1 MILLQ
6 VNPLWAA
13 NQSMKDRV
21 RDKQSSRWQIM
32 ADKLS
37 YSDKEGIYEAEGN
50 VVLSSGEETLA
61 AQRAVYNEKTGMVE
75 VSGNVRLETNGDVL
89 EGERAVF
96 DLNSRTGEIS
106 GGRLFIKENH
116 FYISGETIEKT
127 GPDTYRI
134 TGCRVTTCDGST
146 PDWSIAGSEVNVT
159 VEGYGIVKDMVFRI
173 RDYPFFYL
181 PYMGF
186 PAKTKRES
194 GLLLPSIGFSKLN
207 GAEVELPLYWAIS
220 DQMDATFYEHYM
232 SDRGLMQGL
241 EYRYVAD
248 QESKG
253 AFLADVLDDKK
264 EKDLSD
270 PEELEVSPFPRT
282 NDTRY
287 WLRGKSDQ
295 ALPMGLKAKMDLD
308 YVSDQDYLREF
319 QWGLYG
325 FQSRPDLAR
334 EFGRPIQEITSPYR
348 RSALRLE
355 RSGDDYSLQA
365 MTAYYERVENPAL
378 DDTSPALASVDFNLL
393 PRPLFRSP
401 LFFRFNTNYSN
412 LWREKG
418 IQGQEAF
425 FTPAISYP
433 MWLGRYLE
441 FEPSFAY
448 ARNTQWV
455 EEEALGN
462 KSQSRDLYDF
472 GMRLNTNLEKAF
484 DVQWGDVKRLQHK
497 FSPSLIYNYRRYN
510 LRKEFEPLLEPLIRD
525 GTFNQIALSLDN
537 LLDMRKEN
545 SKGEVT
551 YGQWGRL
558 NLIQG
563 YNIEKPT
570 GSRIPE
576 TEKRDFL
583 PLFGFL
589 SVSPAYP
596 LTFQAEA
603 EWDYYEQALSYA
615 DVSLE
620 LAIKRAG
627 GKYDTYGLD
636 YQYLKNGTK
645 GLNLNLH
652 INLLHGFSVGVSQSR
667 DLREGQGVQERYYVD
682 YQSQCW
688 GVRIVSESI
697 TGVGNV
703 MVLFRLVG
711 LGGLGSH

>member
-6 VNPLWAA
+6 VDSLWAA
-13 NQSMKDRV
+13 NQSLKDRV
-21 RDKQSSRWQIM
+21 RGTQSTRWQIM
-32 ADKLS
+32 ADKLG
-37 YSDKEGIYEAEGN
+37 YSEKEGIYTAEGN
-50 VVLSSGEETLA
+50 VVLTSGTETLA
-61 AQRAVYNEKTGMVE
+61 AQRAVYNEKTGIVD
-75 VSGNVRLETNGDVL
+75 VSGNVRLESNGDVL

-96 DLNSRTGEIS
+96 DLNSRTGEIT

-116 FYISGETIEKT
+116 FYISGETMEKT

-173 RDYPFFYL
+173 RDYPFLYL

-194 GLLLPSIGFSKLN
+194 GLLLPRIGFSNLN
-207 GAEVELPLYWAIS
+207 GTEVELPFYWAIS
-220 DQMDATFYEHYM
+220 DQTDATFYEHYM
-232 SDRGLMQGL
+232 GDRGLMQGV
-241 EYRYVAD
+241 EYRYVGD
-248 QESKG
+248 QDSKG

-270 PEELEVSPFPRT
+270 SEQLGISPFVRT

-287 WLRGKSDQ
+287 WLRGRSDQ

-319 QWGLYG
+319 QGGLYG
-325 FQSRPDLAR
+325 FQARPDLAN
-334 EFGRPIQEITSPYR
+334 EFGRPFEETTSPYR
-348 RSALRLE
+348 KSALRLE
-355 RSGDDYSLQA
+355 RSKADYSLQA
-365 MTAYYERVENPAL
+365 GTAYHERVEDPVL
-378 DDTSPALASVDFNLL
+378 DDTSPALAAVDFNLL
-393 PRPLFRSP
+393 PRPLFGSP

-418 IQGQEAF
+418 MAGQELSVA
-425 FTPAISYP
+425 PAISYP
-433 MWLGRYLE
+433 MWLGRFLE

-448 ARNTQWV
+448 ARNSQRV
-455 EEEALGN
+455 EEEGLGDRN
-462 KSQSRDLYDF
+462 SSKDLYDF
-472 GMRLNTNLEKAF
+472 ATRLGTHLEKTL
-484 DVQWGDVKRLQHK
+484 DVQWGEVKRLKHK

-510 LRKEFEPLLEPLIRD
+510 LRKEFEPLFDPLSRD

-551 YGQWGRL
+551 YGQLGRL
-558 NLIQG
+558 NFIQG

-570 GSRIPE
+570 GSRVPE
-576 TEKRDFL
+576 AEQRDFL
-583 PLFGFL
+583 PLLGFL
-589 SVSPAYP
+589 SISPAYP

-603 EWDYYEQALSYA
+603 EWDHYEEAVSYA

-620 LAIKRAG
+620 LSIKRSG
-627 GKYDTYGLD
+627 GRSDTYSLD
-636 YQYLKNGTK
+636 YQYLKNGSK
-645 GLNLNLH
+645 GLNFSLH
-652 INLLHGFSVGVSQSR
+652 INLFHGFSVGTSQSR
-667 DLREGQGVQERYYVD
+667 DLSENEGVQARYYLD

-688 GVRIVSESI
+688 GVRIVSEST
-697 TGVGNV
+697 TGLDSF
-703 MVLFRLVG
+703 MILFRLVG
-711 LGGLGSH
+711 LGGLGSY

>member
-13 NQSMKDRV
+13 DQSVKDGIRG
-21 RDKQSSRWQIM
+21 KQSTRWQIM
-32 ADKLS
+32 ADKLG
-37 YSDKEGIYEAEGN
+37 YSEKEGIYTAEGN
-50 VVLSSGEETLA
+50 VVLTSGEETLA
-61 AQRAVYNEKTGMVE
+61 AQKAVYNEKTGMVE
-75 VSGNVRLETNGDVL
+75 ASGNVRLEMKGDVL

-106 GGRLFIKENH
+106 KGHLFIKENH
-116 FYISGETIEKT
+116 FYISGDTMEKT

-134 TGCRVTTCDGST
+134 TGCRVTACDGSI

-159 VEGYGIVKDMVFRI
+159 VEGYGVIKDMVFRI

-194 GLLLPSIGFSKLN
+194 GLLLPRIGYSNLN
-207 GAEVELPLYWAIS
+207 GAEAELPIYWAIS

-232 SDRGLMQGL
+232 RERGLMQGI

-253 AFLADVLDDKK
+253 AFLADGLDDKL

-270 PEELEVSPFPRT
+270 PGQAAISPFPRT
-282 NDTRY
+282 NDIRY
-287 WLRGKSDQ
+287 WLRGRSDQ
-295 ALPMGLKAKMDLD
+295 SFPMGLKAKMDLD

-319 QWGLYG
+319 QEALYG
-325 FQSRPDLAR
+325 FQARPDLVK
-334 EFGRPIQEITSPYR
+334 EFGRPLEEITSPYR

-355 RSGDDYSLQA
+355 RSRDDYSLQA
-365 MTAYYERVENPAL
+365 LTTYYQGVENPVST
-378 DDTSPALASVDFNLL
+378 DTVGFNLL

-412 LWREKG
+412 LRRENG
-418 IQGQEAF
+418 IEGQEVF
-425 FTPAISYP
+425 LTPAISYP
-433 MWLGRYLE
+433 MWVGRYVE
-441 FEPSFAY
+441 FEPSLAY
-448 ARNTQWV
+448 ARNTQRV
-455 EEEALGN
+455 EEEALEDKN
-462 KSQSRDLYDF
+462 QSRDLYDF
-472 GMRLNTNLEKAF
+472 GMRLGTHLEKTF
-484 DVQWGDVKRLQHK
+484 DVQWGEVKRLKHK

-510 LRKEFEPLLEPLIRD
+510 LRNGFEPLVDPLNPD
-525 GTFNQIALSLDN
+525 GTFDQIALSLDN

-545 SKGEVT
+545 SKGEVN

-563 YNIEKPT
+563 YNIERPT
-570 GSRIPE
+570 GSGVPE
-576 TEKRDFL
+576 AEKRDFL
-583 PLFGFL
+583 PLLGFL
-589 SVSPAYP
+589 SISPAYP

-603 EWDYYEQALSYA
+603 EWDYYEQAVSYA

-620 LAIKRAG
+620 LSIKRSG
-627 GKYDTYGLD
+627 GKYDTYGVD
-636 YQYLKNGTK
+636 YKYLTNGTK
-645 GLNLNLH
+645 GLYVSFH
-652 INLLHGFSVGVSQSR
+652 INLLDGLSVGASQAR
-667 DLREGQGVQERYYVD
+667 DFTQGVGVQEQYYLD

-688 GVRIVSESI
+688 GVRLVRNSSAGLESF
-697 TGVGNV
+697 
-703 MVLFRLVG
+703 MVLFTVAG
-711 LGGLGSH
+711 LGGGQGLTPLIH

>member
-1 MILLQ
+1 
-6 VNPLWAA
+6 
-13 NQSMKDRV
+13 MKDRL
-21 RDKQSSRWQIM
+21 RGKQSARWQIM
-32 ADKLS
+32 ADRMS
-37 YSDKEGIYEAEGN
+37 YSDKEGIYSAEGN
-50 VVLSSGEETLA
+50 VVLSSGEETLS
-61 AQRAVYNEKTGMVE
+61 AQKAVYNEKTGMVE
-75 VSGNVRLETNGDVL
+75 VSGNVRLEVNGDVL
-89 EGERAVF
+89 EGEHAVF

-116 FYISGETIEKT
+116 FYLSGETVEKT

-134 TGCRVTTCDGST
+134 TGCRVTTCDGSV
-146 PDWSIAGSEVNVT
+146 PDWSIGGSEVDVT

-173 RDYPFFYL
+173 RDYPVFYL

-194 GLLLPSIGFSKLN
+194 GLLLPRVGFSKLN
-207 GAEVELPLYWAIS
+207 GAEVELPVYWAIS

-253 AFLADVLDDKK
+253 AFLADILDDKK

-270 PEELEVSPFPRT
+270 PEDLEVSPFPRT

-295 ALPMGLKAKMDLD
+295 ALPLGLKAKMDLD

-325 FQSRPDLAR
+325 FQARPDLAN
-334 EFGRPIQEITSPYR
+334 EFGRPIQETTSPYR

-355 RSGDDYSLQA
+355 RSRGDYSLQA

-378 DDTSPALASVDFNLL
+378 DDTSPALAGVDFNLL
-393 PRPLFRSP
+393 PRPLFSSP

-412 LWREKG
+412 IWREKG
-418 IQGQEAF
+418 IEGQEMF
-425 FTPAISYP
+425 LTPAISYP

-455 EEEALGN
+455 EGDALEDKN
-462 KSQSRDLYDF
+462 QSRDLYDF
-472 GMRLNTNLEKAF
+472 GMRLGTHLEKAF

-510 LRKEFEPLLEPLIRD
+510 LRKEFEPLLEPLNRD

-570 GSRIPE
+570 GSLVPE
-576 TEKRDFL
+576 AEKNDFL
-583 PLFGFL
+583 PLLGFL
-589 SVSPAYP
+589 SISPAYP

-620 LAIKRAG
+620 LSIKRAG
-627 GKYDTYGLD
+627 GKYDTYGVD
-636 YQYLKNGTK
+636 YQYLKNGSK
-645 GLNLNLH
+645 GLNVSFH
-652 INLLHGFSVGVSQSR
+652 INLLDGFSVGVSQSR

-688 GVRIVSESI
+688 GVRIVSERI
-697 TGVGNV
+697 TGLGNV

-711 LGGLGSH
+711 LGSLGSY